1 MIHVLIGTK
10 AQYVKTAPVLHE
22 LDRRHVPYRLIDSG
36 QHGALAPQFRAML
49 SVRDPDCHLRQS
61 TKDITSVVSLAAWL
75 LKYLFLGVFFPS
87 RIFKQV
93 FDAQPGICVIH
104 GDTPSTLLGLFL
116 AKRCGISVAH
126 LEAGLRSFD
135 ILRPFPEELIRIITM
150 RTADLLFAPSAE
162 ARENLAAMKVRGRI
176 CAVSANTNIEAIR
189 AAMSGSSSVEPPRSP
204 PRVVVSIHRAETI
217 LRKSRLQMIVDV
229 VCRISRKH
237 PVLFCVHPP
246 TRTQLARFKLDVVL
260 REAAVPCTDLLP
272 YPAFIGELA
281 RALFVVSDGGS
292 VQEECSYLGVPCL
305 IMRDKTERSDGLG
318 KNAVLAKSDAAIV
331 NDFLDNYESLRKP
344 SRVAGSERPSAEIV
358 DVLLDLRPAPG
369 NAD

>member
-22 LDRRHVPYRLIDSG
+22 LDRRGVPYRLIDSG

-49 SVRDPDCHLRQS
+49 KVRDPDCHLRQS

-75 LKYLFLGVFFPS
+75 LKYLLLGLFAPS
-87 RIFKQV
+87 RILSRV
-93 FDAQPGICVIH
+93 FAGERGICVIH

-116 AKRCGISVAH
+116 AKRCGISVGH

-150 RTADLLFAPSAE
+150 RFADLLFAPSSE
-162 ARENLAAMKVRGRI
+162 ARMNLAAMKVRGRV

-189 AAMSGSSSVEPPRSP
+189 AAMSGSSGVQAVRSP
-204 PRVVVSIHRAETI
+204 ARVVVSIHRAETI
-217 LRKSRLQMIVDV
+217 LRKSRLKMIVDV
-229 VCRISRKH
+229 VRRISREH

-246 TRTQLARFKLDVVL
+246 TRTQLARFKLDTVL
-260 REAAVPCTDLLP
+260 EEAAVPCSDLLP
-272 YPAFIGELA
+272 YPAFIRELS

-305 IMRDKTERSDGLG
+305 IMRDKTERNDGLG
-318 KNAVLAKSDAAIV
+318 ENAVLAKSDAKIV
-331 NDFLDNYESLRKP
+331 DDFLQDYESLRRP
-344 SRVAGSERPSAEIV
+344 SRVEGSDRPSAEIV
-358 DVLLDLRPAPG
+358 DVLLDLQPAHG
-369 NAD
+369 SAD